1 MSGTPE
7 RAMASEESGF
17 RIAGVLEREG
27 AGAAGERA
35 RLARDLHDGVAQD
48 LWFMNLQVKLLQDAL
63 KARRSRQAGELA
75 EELRHAL
82 ESGYSD
88 VRALVNELQQRPEPA
103 DLAEGTGR
111 PGPGVRPPGG

>member
-35 RLARDLHDGVAQD
+35 RLARDLHDGLAQD

-63 KARRSRQAGELA
+63 RARRFTQANELVS
-75 EELRHAL
+75 ELRQAL
-82 ESGYSD
+82 ESGYTE
-88 VRALVNELQQRPEPA
+88 VRSLVTELQKPSETI
-103 DLAEGTGR
+103 DFVAELNQLIQQFR
-111 PGPGVRPPGG
+111 K